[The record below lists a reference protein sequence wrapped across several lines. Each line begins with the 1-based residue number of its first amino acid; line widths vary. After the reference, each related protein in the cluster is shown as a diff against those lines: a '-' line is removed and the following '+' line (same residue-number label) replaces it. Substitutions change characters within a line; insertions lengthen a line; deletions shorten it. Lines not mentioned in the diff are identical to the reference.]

1 MKNETANIIVDL
13 YEIRTSALP
22 LSQARQIEKIENVF
36 QYNFLSVI
44 IANLCDKYKIEN
56 EDIKEIIRERG
67 QAQQLAPID
76 NQN

>member
-13 YEIRTSALP
+13 YEIRASALP

-44 IANLCDKYKIEN
+44 IANLCDKYKIKN